1 MTKDKFNPLSSIKS
15 LFSRDIGQYGEQL
28 ALQYLQSKGLTLIC
42 QNFNCR
48 YGELDLIMS
57 DDDVLVFVEVKY
69 RSGKAYGGAI
79 SAIPI
84 TKQRKLIKTALKYM
98 QLQGL
103 VNHVAR
109 FDVVAIDKLDDNS
122 VVSDNDIVWIKNA
135 FYAE

>member
-1 MTKDKFNPLSSIKS
+1 
-15 LFSRDIGQYGEQL
+15 
-28 ALQYLQSKGLTLIC
+28 
-42 QNFNCR
+42 
-48 YGELDLIMS
+48 MS
-57 DDDVLVFVEVKY
+57 DNDVLVFVEVKY

-84 TKQRKLIKTALKYM
+84 SKQRKLIKAALKYM
-98 QLQGL
+98 QLKGL

-122 VVSDNDIVWIKNA
+122 VISDNDIVWIKNA